1 MKIRILRQKAP
12 DSEPYWESFDY
23 EGTKEISIA
32 GVLDKLNFGDD
43 IRNDRCE
50 KTDRIG
56 WESSCLQGM
65 CGACAMVINE
75 TPALACETFLKNLK
89 GDEVVLRPLR
99 KFPVVHDLIV
109 DRSVIH
115 ETLKSTNV
123 YIGEYNPKEKEDHE
137 HQYAVANCLKCGLCL
152 EICPNYTNGK
162 SFYGAFYANDCYLV
176 KARNREKA
184 KDITSSYAEH
194 FANSCSKALSCM
206 DVCPMH
212 IPTLSSIAKM
222 NRAEADLKV
231 LLRKK

>member
-1 MKIRILRQKAP
+1 MKIKILRQKTP
-12 DSEPYWESFDY
+12 DSKPYWESFNYD
-23 EGTKEISIA
+23 GSMEISVA
-32 GVLDKLNFGDD
+32 GMLDKLNFGDD
-43 IRNDRCE
+43 IINDLGE

-89 GDEVVLRPLR
+89 GDEVVLCPLR

-115 ETLKSTNV
+115 ETLKSTDV
-123 YIGEYNPKEKEDHE
+123 YIGEYNPKENEDHE

-152 EICPNYTNGK
+152 EICPNYTEGK
-162 SFYGAFYANDCYLV
+162 SFYGAVFANDCYLV
-176 KARNREKA
+176 NARNREKA
-184 KDITSSYAEH
+184 RDIRSSYAGH

-212 IPTLSSIAKM
+212 IPTLSSMAKM
-222 NRAEADLKV
+222 NRVKL
-231 LLRKK
+231 